1 MFRKDFLSQLPS
13 RKDFLSHAYHDGGA
27 LNFILDDGGLWN
39 HSEEPNTG
47 NYRTRVRSF
56 STLFANLLTDWLGP
70 KNIPT
75 CLWDVS
81 LEQEEDQTLYLLTPC
96 VTLPQE
102 RTLWLLTEL
111 AMQTF
116 WSSALFSCPQ
126 LYVNIHTYIF
136 TVGPCWL
143 WCWWRTGEELRDDY
157 ATYEHPAWLVALCR
171 FAIHSLVALKCYHIA
186 LTWLSTQ
193 ARIISS
199 PGSLTWT
206 WTTSNCPKIR
216 SKHFER
222 PKPAKTLYG
231 HLIKDKRKTSSNYL
245 FVWYLSND

>member
-1 MFRKDFLSQLPS
+1 MSPAPPVLKGPKNARFDRVMLYVLSTQWRICKDHLIVTNNYFKKSHIWYLCPWFVFRKDFLSQLPS

-56 STLFANLLTDWLGP
+56 STLFANSLTDWLGP

-116 WSSALFSCPQ
+116 WC
-126 LYVNIHTYIF
+126 
-136 TVGPCWL
+136 
-143 WCWWRTGEELRDDY
+143 
-157 ATYEHPAWLVALCR
+157 
-171 FAIHSLVALKCYHIA
+171 LKCIVFMSPIICKHSHTHIYCWPVLIVMLIA
-186 LTWLSTQ
+186 NRRGAQRRLCHLWAPCLACSSLQVRHPLFGCLDMLSYC
-193 ARIISS
+193 
-199 PGSLTWT
+199 
-206 WTTSNCPKIR
+206 N
-216 SKHFER
+216 
-222 PKPAKTLYG
+222 
-231 HLIKDKRKTSSNYL
+231 HLIFNPS
-245 FVWYLSND
+245 

>member
-1 MFRKDFLSQLPS
+1 MLYVLSTQWRICKDHLIVTNNYFKKSHIWYLCPWFVFRKDFLSQLPS

-47 NYRTRVRSF
+47 NYRTRVRSC
-56 STLFANLLTDWLGP
+56 STLFANSLTDWLGP

-116 WSSALFSCPQ
+116 WSSALFSCP
-126 LYVNIHTYIF
+126 
-136 TVGPCWL
+136 
-143 WCWWRTGEELRDDY
+143 
-157 ATYEHPAWLVALCR
+157 
-171 FAIHSLVALKCYHIA
+171 
-186 LTWLSTQ
+186 
-193 ARIISS
+193 
-199 PGSLTWT
+199 
-206 WTTSNCPKIR
+206 
-216 SKHFER
+216 
-222 PKPAKTLYG
+222 
-231 HLIKDKRKTSSNYL
+231 
-245 FVWYLSND
+245 